1 MIIDK
6 LENAHL
12 YANISGKIAK
22 ALEILKA
29 GEMAKNQDGQ
39 YEVEGEDMYCIV
51 VHYPAKPIEQCKFE
65 AHEKYID
72 VQFIVAGREMVGWAD
87 TRELTIKTPYND
99 EKDAALY
106 EAPANYSKFEFSQN
120 QFCILWPDD
129 AHMPACQLDGP
140 SDIHKVVVKV
150 KVDAE

>member
-39 YEVEGEDMYCIV
+39 YEVEGEDKMHSFIALIQ
-51 VHYPAKPIEQCKFE
+51 PALTLI
-65 AHEKYID
+65 I
-72 VQFIVAGREMVGWAD
+72 GGMVGLIAV
-87 TRELTIKTPYND
+87 TMMSAMTAMYG
-99 EKDAALY
+99 
-106 EAPANYSKFEFSQN
+106 Q
-120 QFCILWPDD
+120 
-129 AHMPACQLDGP
+129 G
-140 SDIHKVVVKV
+140 V
-150 KVDAE
+150 